1 LRRSTTSARSLPTTH
16 ALFAHTVKDNHTT
29 MATYAITKPAK
40 GKKAGSGSGA
50 KKASSGTKKSSSS
63 KTAQEQAGKEFQP
76 ADEPV
81 AVHSYTALLSG
92 NGKYRIARFQNF
104 KIQRVSHFNGRG
116 F

>member
-1 LRRSTTSARSLPTTH
+1 MT
-16 ALFAHTVKDNHTT
+16 
-29 MATYAITKPAK
+29 TYAITKPAK

-63 KTAQEQAGKEFQP
+63 KTAQEQAGKESQP

-92 NGKYRIARFQNF
+92 NGKYRIARFKISKF
-104 KIQRVSHFNGRG
+104 KESHTSMAGDFDLPFEWQYPADASDNWSTQAQLDE
-116 F
+116 